1 MNYPKNMH
9 EATQAAHEERSKA
22 FFELLGWFI
31 KPVQLLLRPAVLLLQ
46 TESASKPAPP
56 AKGSCAP

>member
-22 FFELLGWFI
+22 FFELLAWVG
-31 KPVQLLLRPAVLLLQ
+31 KPIPILLRNSI
-46 TESASKPAPP
+46 SAIRRVKAPKPGATPKDTCTP
-56 AKGSCAP
+56 